1 MKEELETNAETEKKA
16 LTFKKELKEAYAT
29 EDKGNIGEITEE
41 EERLK
46 GENRIL
52 KETLET

>member
-29 EDKGNIGEITEE
+29 EDKGNIGEIAEE